1 MNFTYTVRYLNKECE
16 QVVMEF
22 KTRAEAVAKAEYLTN
37 QFDYNVAVCKELGT
51 ECVEM
56 TMFWAK

>member
-1 MNFTYTVRYLNKECE
+1 MKYTYTVRYTNKECE

-22 KTRAEAVAKAEYLTN
+22 QTKAEAVAKAEYLTN
-37 QFDYNVAVCKELGT
+37 QFDYNVAVCKELLG

>member
-1 MNFTYTVRYLNKECE
+1 MNYTYTVRYVNKECE

-22 KTRAEAVAKAEYLTN
+22 KTRAEAVAKAEYLVA
-37 QFDYNVAVCKELGT
+37 QFGYNVAVCKELGT
-51 ECVEM
+51 ECIKM

>member
-1 MNFTYTVRYLNKECE
+1 MKFTYTVRYVNKEFE

-22 KTRAEAVAKAEYLTN
+22 DTMAKAVAKAKYLVN
-37 QFDYNVAVCKELGT
+37 QFDYNVAVCKELMG

-56 TMFWAK
+56 TMYWAK